1 MEDHPEQAEALAPR
15 REPDELGAHVSAA
28 GGVDNAPGRAAEIGC
43 VCLQLFTKQPSRW
56 AEPTIDADTAAAC
69 ARAREEHGIR
79 VAASH
84 DSYLINL
91 SSPDSMLWNRSLGC
105 FEGELRRS
113 AALRL
118 EFLVTHP
125 GNATDGD
132 LDAGIARNADA
143 LTHALERVAGG
154 TMVLLELTAGSGTSV
169 GGSFERLASILEHIP
184 RDPARRVGV
193 CVDTCHAYAAGY
205 DLAEDW
211 DGVWARFDDA
221 IGLDRLR
228 LFHVNDSKTPL
239 GSRRDRHEHLGRG
252 TLGVEPFRRLMNDE
266 RFAGIPKLLETPK
279 EGDPLKYD
287 VMNLDFL
294 RGLRG

>member
-1 MEDHPEQAEALAPR
+1 M
-15 REPDELGAHVSAA
+15 SAA
-28 GGVDNAPGRAAEIGC
+28 GGVENAPGRAAEIGC

-56 AEPTIDADTAAAC
+56 AEPEIGVETAAAFVH
-69 ARAREEHGIR
+69 AREERGIR
-79 VAASH
+79 FAACH

-91 SSPDSMLWNRSLGC
+91 SSPDPSLWRRSLEC
-105 FEGELRRS
+105 LEGELRRC

-118 EFLVTHP
+118 DFLVTHP

-132 LDAGIARNADA
+132 LDAGVARNADA
-143 LTHALERVAGG
+143 LARALEREAGA
-154 TMVLLELTAGSGTSV
+154 TTVLLELTAGSGTSV
-169 GGSFERLASILEHIP
+169 GGSFERLAAILERVP
-184 RDPARRVGV
+184 SGPAQRLGV
-193 CVDTCHAYAAGY
+193 CVDTCHAHATGY
-205 DLAEDW
+205 DLANDW

-239 GSRRDRHEHLGRG
+239 GSRRDRHEHLGQG

-266 RFAGIPKLLETPK
+266 RFTDIPKLLETPK
-279 EGDPLKYD
+279 EGDPLTYD

-294 RGLRG
+294 RSLRD